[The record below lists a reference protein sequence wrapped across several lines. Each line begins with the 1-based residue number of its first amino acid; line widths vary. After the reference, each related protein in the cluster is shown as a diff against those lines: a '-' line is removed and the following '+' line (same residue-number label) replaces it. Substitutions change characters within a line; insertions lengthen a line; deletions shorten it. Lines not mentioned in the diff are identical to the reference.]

1 MKFNKVFYYFD
12 IHYSLFE
19 ILRFK
24 TKCAQLNSI
33 GPKGTLLDYSRI

>member
-1 MKFNKVFYYFD
+1 MFVIEYRILNKECRIMKFNKVFHYFD

-24 TKCAQLNSI
+24 TKCA
-33 GPKGTLLDYSRI
+33 